1 MRLELTGRH
10 VDITD
15 GVRRIVDS
23 KLAKLERRLNDTA
36 VSAQVVLTHEKTGR
50 RADITLHARGEKFMH
65 GTGQGGNV
73 SAAMSEAVDK
83 LTQQAQKLKGQWQEK
98 TRRAG
103 KSRIDVVDAPEPGP
117 EPVAKAPRVAKA
129 RRPRV
134 LNGSRQKITV
144 MSISDASTLVDGGMP
159 AIVFRDAETGQ
170 IAVVYRAPGGDLA
183 LIHAKE

>member
-23 KLAKLERRLNDTA
+23 KLAKLERRLNDSA

-50 RADITLHARGEKFMH
+50 RADITLHAKGEKFMH
-65 GTGQGGNV
+65 GTGQGANV
-73 SAAMSEAVDK
+73 ATAMSEAVDK
-83 LTQQAQKLKGQWQEK
+83 LTQQAQTLKGQRQER

-103 KSRIDVVDAPEPGP
+103 KSRIEAVEPPEPA
-117 EPVAKAPRVAKA
+117 PVAKARPSTRS
-129 RRPRV
+129 RRPRI
-134 LNGSRQKITV
+134 LNGSRQQITV
-144 MSISDASTLVDGGMP
+144 MSISDASTLVDGGMA

-183 LIHAKE
+183 LIHAQE

>member
-50 RADITLHARGEKFMH
+50 RADITLHARGERFLH
-65 GTGQGGNV
+65 GSGQGANV
-73 SAAMSEAVDK
+73 AAAMTEAVEK
-83 LTQQAQKLKGQWQEK
+83 LTQQAQKLKGQRQER

-103 KSRIDVVDAPEPGP
+103 KSRIEEVETPAPA
-117 EPVAKAPRVAKA
+117 PVKAPRVTRA

-134 LNGSRQKITV
+134 LSGSRQQITI
-144 MSISDASTLVDGGMP
+144 MSIADASTLVDGGMS

-183 LIHAKE
+183 LIHAQE

>member
-65 GTGQGGNV
+65 GTGQGANV

-83 LTQQAQKLKGQWQEK
+83 LTQQAQKLKGQLQEK

-103 KSRIDVVDAPEPGP
+103 KSRIDVVDVPEP
-117 EPVAKAPRVAKA
+117 EPAAKAPRVAKA

-159 AIVFRDAETGQ
+159 AIV
-170 IAVVYRAPGGDLA
+170 AVLM
-183 LIHAKE
+183 L

>member
-50 RADITLHARGEKFMH
+50 RADITLHARGEHFMH
-65 GTGQGGNV
+65 GTGQGSNV
-73 SAAMSEAVDK
+73 TAAMSEAVDK
-83 LTQQAQKLKGQWQEK
+83 LMQQAQKLKGQKHER

-103 KSRIDVVDAPEPGP
+103 KSRIEEVETPEAAPVV
-117 EPVAKAPRVAKA
+117 KAARTSRA
-129 RRPRV
+129 RRPRI
-134 LNGSRQKITV
+134 LNGSRQQITV
-144 MSISDASTLVDGGMP
+144 MSISDASTLVDGGTS

-183 LIHAKE
+183 LIHAQE